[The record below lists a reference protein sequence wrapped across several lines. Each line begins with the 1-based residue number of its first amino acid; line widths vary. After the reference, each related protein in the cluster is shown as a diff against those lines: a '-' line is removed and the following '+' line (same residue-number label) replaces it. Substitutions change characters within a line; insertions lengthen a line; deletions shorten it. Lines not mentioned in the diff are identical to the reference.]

1 MKQHIVYSGII
12 LFLAVLLFK
21 AECSKAPQKGEDI
34 KVNGKKYELIDRK
47 IDTVLVPVKPD
58 VVYRDGKTIYKDT
71 TIYQKVPI
79 LGTSALVDELM
90 KNYYDS
96 ILMEHFAKKVFT
108 DTIRFGQYG
117 NVYIKDTIQENA
129 ILARIANSDLIFPNV
144 KETLTV
150 KEKPK
155 NQLYLGAKSIIV
167 NNTIGGIGSGV
178 IFKTKRDR
186 LYGVGAI
193 IDRQKNVNFTLDLYI
208 KL

>member
-12 LFLAVLLFK
+12 LFLAILLFK
-21 AECSKAPQKGEDI
+21 AECGKPAQKGEDI
-34 KVNGKKYELIDRK
+34 KVNGKKYELIDKK

-71 TIYQKVPI
+71 TIYQNVPI
-79 LGTSALVDELM
+79 LGTSSLSDELM
-90 KNYYDS
+90 KNHYDS

-108 DTIRFGQYG
+108 DTIRFGSYG
-117 NVYIKDTIQENA
+117 NVYIRDTLQENA
-129 ILARIANSDLIFPNV
+129 ILSRKANSDLIFPNV
-144 KETLTV
+144 RETITV

-155 NQLYLGAKSIIV
+155 NQLYLGAKSIVV
-167 NNTIGGIGSGV
+167 NNTIEAIGTGV
-178 IFKTKRDR
+178 MLKSKRDR
-186 LYGVGAI
+186 LFGFGAL